1 MGFLEFIFSCIT
13 IVSIGEGLNCIYPY
27 HDGEMDNAGMV
38 CQWEHETFYYDEK
51 EDKWIL
57 FPEDSNDNCIE
68 KEIRKRYWKKREKLK

>member
-1 MGFLEFIFSCIT
+1 MGFVEFIFSCIT
-13 IVSIGEGLNCIYPY
+13 IVSIGEGLNCMYQY
-27 HDGEMDNAGMV
+27 HDGEIDNEGMV

-68 KEIRKRYWKKREKLK
+68 KEIRKRYWKKINDNR

>member
-27 HDGEMDNAGMV
+27 HDGEINNEGMI

>member
-1 MGFLEFIFSCIT
+1 MGFVEFIFSCIT
-13 IVSIGEGLNCIYPY
+13 IVSIGEGLNCMYPY
-27 HDGEMDNAGMV
+27 HDGEIDNEGMV

>member
-1 MGFLEFIFSCIT
+1 MGFVEFIFSCIT
-13 IVSIGEGLNCIYPY
+13 IVSIGEGLNCMYPY
-27 HDGEMDNAGMV
+27 HDGEIDNEGMV

-68 KEIRKRYWKKREKLK
+68 KEVRKRYWKKINDNR

>member
-1 MGFLEFIFSCIT
+1 MGFVEFIFSCIT
-13 IVSIGEGLNCIYPY
+13 IVSIGEGLNCMYPY
-27 HDGEMDNAGMV
+27 HDGEIDNEGMV

-68 KEIRKRYWKKREKLK
+68 KEIRKRYWKKINDNR

>member
-27 HDGEMDNAGMV
+27 HDGEINNEGMI

-68 KEIRKRYWKKREKLK
+68 KEIRKRYWKKINDNR

>member
-38 CQWEHETFYYDEK
+38 CQWEHETFYYDE
-51 EDKWIL
+51 ESDKWIL
-57 FPEDSNDNCIE
+57 KEKNIDDNCIE